1 MPFLTDMLQQTDR
14 QRRQQKALETENRS
28 EDDVLAAHMSV
39 GASIESRFGFDI
51 DLIER
56 HLRHEIIGQDAAVE
70 SVINMLRIV
79 RADISDPRRPLYTSL
94 LLGPTGVGKT
104 ELVRVLARALHGD
117 ADAMC
122 RVDMNTLSQEH
133 YAAAITGAPPGY
145 VGSKE
150 GRTILDQEKIEGN
163 HGRPGIVLFDE
174 LEKASPEVVLALL
187 NIFDNGIL
195 TVASGERT
203 YSFRNAIIFMTS
215 NLGAERLRREAEIAT
230 SPLRRLF
237 PITAVKRKNRLHS
250 IAQTALLARFPP
262 EFVNRIDHIDV
273 FNWIEPHIVQ
283 ALIGLEVEK
292 LNRRIGKHMCSI
304 SLAPEMSELI
314 AREGFDRQFGAR
326 SLRRAVRKHVE
337 IPFARFLLTEFTT
350 AKAPDSL
357 IAGGMRA
364 FSVGVR
370 SGIANIVE
378 DDVRE
383 NKCQ

>member
-163 HGRPGIVLFDE
+163 HGRPGIVLFD
-174 LEKASPEVVLALL
+174 
-187 NIFDNGIL
+187 
-195 TVASGERT
+195 
-203 YSFRNAIIFMTS
+203 
-215 NLGAERLRREAEIAT
+215 
-230 SPLRRLF
+230 
-237 PITAVKRKNRLHS
+237 
-250 IAQTALLARFPP
+250 
-262 EFVNRIDHIDV
+262 
-273 FNWIEPHIVQ
+273 
-283 ALIGLEVEK
+283 
-292 LNRRIGKHMCSI
+292 
-304 SLAPEMSELI
+304 
-314 AREGFDRQFGAR
+314 
-326 SLRRAVRKHVE
+326 
-337 IPFARFLLTEFTT
+337 
-350 AKAPDSL
+350 
-357 IAGGMRA
+357 
-364 FSVGVR
+364 
-370 SGIANIVE
+370 
-378 DDVRE
+378 
-383 NKCQ
+383 

>member
-14 QRRQQKALETENRS
+14 QRRQQKALESENLS
-28 EDDVLAAHMSV
+28 EDDVLTAHMSA
-39 GASIESRFGFDI
+39 GREIESRFGFDI
-51 DLIER
+51 DVIER

-150 GRTILDQEKIEGN
+150 GRTILEQEKIEGS

-174 LEKASPEVVLALL
+174 LEKASSEVVLALL

-230 SPLRRLF
+230 GLLRRVF
-237 PITAVKRKNRLHS
+237 PITAAKQKNRLNS

-283 ALIGLEVEK
+283 TLIGLEVEK
-292 LNRRIGKHMCSI
+292 LNRRIVKHMCSI
-304 SLAPEMSELI
+304 ALAPEMSDLI
-314 AREGFDRQFGAR
+314 ARDGFDRKFGAR
-326 SLRRAVRKHVE
+326 SLRRAVRNYIE
-337 IPFARFLLTEFTT
+337 IPFARFLLIEFTT
-350 AKAPDSL
+350 VKLPGNRL
-357 IAGGMRA
+357 AGGMRS
-364 FSVGVR
+364 FTIGVR
-370 SGIANIVE
+370 SGVANIVE

-383 NKCQ
+383 DKCQ